1 MTGWVIAA
9 AFAICL
15 MVLLVA
21 IGRIPRVSWELTAA
35 ALLLGLAGYA
45 WQGNPGLA
53 GAPRSAAASN
63 GKQFDEQV
71 AQLRRGM
78 AERYGPAGQW
88 LMLSDGLGRQGKT
101 KESANVLLAG
111 IKQSPGDPN
120 LWLGLGNALVHMREA
135 WCRRALTLLTGAPCR
150 LTHKRLLRPIFTAWL
165 SFERASCRPPVI
177 CGRLWLR
184 GRLKARKSRRNWSL
198 TLSVSTQCWLTARLR
213 FNDMARQ
220 LRWSKRRDRA
230 PAIFV
235 R

>member
-15 MVLLVA
+15 MALLVA
-21 IGRIPRVSWELTAA
+21 VGRIPRVSWELTAA

-120 LWLGLGNALVHMREA
+120 LWLGLGNALVAHA
-135 WCRRALTLLTGAPCR
+135 GGVVSPSADFAYRRAMSLDPQAPAPPYFYG
-150 LTHKRLLRPIFTAWL
+150 LALV
-165 SFERASCRPPVI
+165 RAGQLQAARD
-177 CGRLWLR
+177 LWAPL
-184 GRLKARKSRRNWSL
+184 A
-198 TLSVSTQCWLTARLR
+198 V
-213 FNDMARQ
+213 
-220 LRWSKRRDRA
+220 RA
-230 PAIFV
+230 PEGSKIRAELELNIERIDAMLADSAPV
-235 R
+235 VQ